1 MTLGG
6 WEERANASSSNS
18 PSQASSTVSAQK
30 FKQWVEGSMNA
41 DVFGNA
47 VVVGYAAYRPGAD
60 PNEDLA
66 GSGGEM
72 GQVNELDGTLEESD
86 VYKTFIERFER
97 EKREQEEGG
106 KPVTVGLEVR
116 GEVQKTSLMEFVER
130 KFRKNQRP
138 KTTKAKVRKGK
149 SEGRDGRAVQAGQ
162 GGQTSQARGKS
173 QPQKGRGGGR
183 GSGRGRGGG
192 GQKGRK
198 GQGPVAQGAGS
209 LPSKDSSAQAGRQ
222 AKGQSQA
229 SVSGKNPPWPTLRVA
244 IQSPGG
250 QSHHGV
256 EGREARRPRARL
268 PRGPPK
274 STSSTRTQPR
284 SRDFPRHV
292 RLMSHPYIL
301 RVVTRGRHIKPSH
314 STL

>member
-60 PNEDLA
+60 RNEDLA

-229 SVSGKNPPWPTLRVA
+229 SVSGKNPPVA
-244 IQSPGG
+244 NAASGD
-250 QSHHGV
+250 SK
-256 EGREARRPRARL
+256 
-268 PRGPPK
+268 PRGTKPP
-274 STSSTRTQPR
+274 R
-284 SRDFPRHV
+284 
-292 RLMSHPYIL
+292 
-301 RVVTRGRHIKPSH
+301 RGRKGGKAAEGAAPKGATKINILNPNAASFA
-314 STL
+314 